1 MLGLHVLSGTAGI
14 LYAASEYIQF
24 MFLIKGVN
32 TMDEI
37 LNLSINEMPQTEFDC
52 SCGKHHNFS
61 VHDMSIRKGAIEDL
75 PKMAE
80 PFKDGKILVV
90 FDNHT
95 YEVAGKR
102 AVELLKENGF
112 NVKELLF
119 DTGDD
124 ILIPDEKTLGRI
136 VQEQDLDT
144 SLMVAVGSGVIN
156 DSVKFVTSR
165 SGLPYI
171 IVATAPS
178 MDGYVADGA
187 PIFSQGYKYSPVA
200 HLTYGLVGDTDILKT
215 APQDLIQAG
224 YGDVVGKITAI
235 ADWDLAVKANND
247 YRCDTCVTLVNRAL
261 DKCFAKAEG
270 LKERDPESLGALLEA
285 LTLTGVAMAL
295 VNISRPASGAEHMLS
310 HFWEMDYIA
319 RGLNPNHHGIQ
330 VGVAT
335 PIIARFFEELAD
347 ILPEGTGALCPPH
360 EEIEALLAKGGAPT
374 SPKDIGISKELFH
387 ESLLKGYTVRPRY
400 SILQFAKD
408 NGRLEEIADKITE
421 EIYG

>member
-1 MLGLHVLSGTAGI
+1 
-14 LYAASEYIQF
+14 
-24 MFLIKGVN
+24 
-32 TMDEI
+32 MDEI

-95 YEVAGKR
+95 YKVAGKR

-235 ADWDLAVKANND
+235 ADWDLSVKANND

-295 VNISRPASGAEHMLS
+295 VNMSRPASGAEHMLS

-387 ESLLKGYTVRPRY
+387 NSLLKGYTVRPRY
-400 SILQFAKD
+400 SIMQFAKD

>member
-1 MLGLHVLSGTAGI
+1 M
-14 LYAASEYIQF
+14 
-24 MFLIKGVN
+24 N
-32 TMDEI
+32 EI

-52 SCGKHHNFS
+52 SCGRHHNFS
-61 VHDMSIRKGAIEDL
+61 VHDMCIRKGAIEEL
-75 PKMAE
+75 PKMAA

-90 FDNHT
+90 FDNNT
-95 YEVAGKR
+95 YKVAGKK
-102 AVELLKENGF
+102 AVELLKNDGF

-136 VQEQDLDT
+136 VQEQDLDVK
-144 SLMVAVGSGVIN
+144 LMVAVGSGVIN

-165 SGLPYI
+165 TGLPYI

-187 PIFSQGYKYSPVA
+187 PIISQGYKYSPVA
-200 HLTYGLVGDTDILKT
+200 HLTYGLIGDTDILQT

-224 YGDVVGKITAI
+224 FGDVVGKITAI
-235 ADWDLAVKANND
+235 ADWDLSVKANGD
-247 YRCDTCVTLVNRAL
+247 YRCDTCVTLVQRAL
-261 DKCFAKAEG
+261 DKCFSTAEG
-270 LKERDPESLGALLEA
+270 LKTREADSLGALLEA

-335 PIIARFFEELAD
+335 PVIARFFEEMAD
-347 ILPEGTGALCPPH
+347 LLPEGTGVLCPSAK
-360 EEIEALLAKGGAPT
+360 EIKDLLAKGGAPT
-374 SPKDIGISKELFH
+374 SPKEIGIDRELFRQ
-387 ESLLKGYTVRPRY
+387 SLLKGYTVRPRY

-408 NGRLEEIADKITE
+408 KGRLEEIAEKITE

>member
-1 MLGLHVLSGTAGI
+1 MLELHILFGTADT
-14 LYAASEYIQF
+14 ASEYIQF

-32 TMDEI
+32 VMDEI

-387 ESLLKGYTVRPRY
+387 NSLLKGYTVRPRY
-400 SILQFAKD
+400 SIMQFAKD

>member
-1 MLGLHVLSGTAGI
+1 
-14 LYAASEYIQF
+14 

-32 TMDEI
+32 VMDEI

-270 LKERDPESLGALLEA
+270 LKDRDPESLGALLEA

-347 ILPEGTGALCPPH
+347 IIPEGTGALCPPH

-387 ESLLKGYTVRPRY
+387 DSLLKGYTVRPRY
-400 SILQFAKD
+400 SIMQFAKD

>member
-1 MLGLHVLSGTAGI
+1 MINTADAVD
-14 LYAASEYIQF
+14 AASEYIQF
-24 MFLIKGVN
+24 IVLIKEVN
-32 TMDEI
+32 IMDEI

-156 DSVKFVTSR
+156 DSVKFVTSV
-165 SGLPYI
+165 PDCHI
-171 IVATAPS
+171 
-178 MDGYVADGA
+178 
-187 PIFSQGYKYSPVA
+187 
-200 HLTYGLVGDTDILKT
+200 
-215 APQDLIQAG
+215 
-224 YGDVVGKITAI
+224 
-235 ADWDLAVKANND
+235 
-247 YRCDTCVTLVNRAL
+247 
-261 DKCFAKAEG
+261 
-270 LKERDPESLGALLEA
+270 
-285 LTLTGVAMAL
+285 
-295 VNISRPASGAEHMLS
+295 
-310 HFWEMDYIA
+310 
-319 RGLNPNHHGIQ
+319 
-330 VGVAT
+330 
-335 PIIARFFEELAD
+335 
-347 ILPEGTGALCPPH
+347 
-360 EEIEALLAKGGAPT
+360 
-374 SPKDIGISKELFH
+374 
-387 ESLLKGYTVRPRY
+387 SLLR
-400 SILQFAKD
+400 QH
-408 NGRLEEIADKITE
+408 RLWMDM
-421 EIYG
+421 

>member
-1 MLGLHVLSGTAGI
+1 
-14 LYAASEYIQF
+14 
-24 MFLIKGVN
+24 
-32 TMDEI
+32 MDEI

-95 YEVAGKR
+95 YKVAGKR

-270 LKERDPESLGALLEA
+270 LKDRDPESLGALLEA

-387 ESLLKGYTVRPRY
+387 DSLLKGYTVRPRY
-400 SILQFAKD
+400 SIMQFAKD
-408 NGRLEEIADKITE
+408 NGRLEDG
-421 EIYG
+421 YGKTYTYKCPF

>member
-1 MLGLHVLSGTAGI
+1 
-14 LYAASEYIQF
+14 

-32 TMDEI
+32 VMDEI

-270 LKERDPESLGALLEA
+270 LKDRDPESLGALLEA

-310 HFWEMDYIA
+310 HFWEKDYIA

-347 ILPEGTGALCPPH
+347 ILPEGTGALCPSH
-360 EEIEALLAKGGAPT
+360 EEIEALLAKGGAPV

-387 ESLLKGYTVRPRY
+387 DSLLKGYTVRPRY
-400 SILQFAKD
+400 SIMQFAKD

>member
-1 MLGLHVLSGTAGI
+1 
-14 LYAASEYIQF
+14 

-32 TMDEI
+32 VMDEI

-52 SCGKHHNFS
+52 SCGKHHSFS

-95 YEVAGKR
+95 YKVAGKR

-270 LKERDPESLGALLEA
+270 LKDRDPESLGALLEA

-347 ILPEGTGALCPPH
+347 ILPEGTGALCPSH
-360 EEIEALLAKGGAPT
+360 EEIEALLAKGGAPV

-387 ESLLKGYTVRPRY
+387 DSLLKGYTVRPRY
-400 SILQFAKD
+400 SIMQFAKD

>member
-1 MLGLHVLSGTAGI
+1 
-14 LYAASEYIQF
+14 
-24 MFLIKGVN
+24 
-32 TMDEI
+32 MDEI

-270 LKERDPESLGALLEA
+270 LKDRDPESLGALLEA

-387 ESLLKGYTVRPRY
+387 DSLLKGYTVRPRY
-400 SILQFAKD
+400 SIMQFAKD

-421 EIYG
+421 EIYGQKIINALSES

>member
-1 MLGLHVLSGTAGI
+1 
-14 LYAASEYIQF
+14 
-24 MFLIKGVN
+24 
-32 TMDEI
+32 MDEI

-95 YEVAGKR
+95 YKVAGKR

-224 YGDVVGKITAI
+224 YGDVVGK
-235 ADWDLAVKANND
+235 
-247 YRCDTCVTLVNRAL
+247 
-261 DKCFAKAEG
+261 
-270 LKERDPESLGALLEA
+270 
-285 LTLTGVAMAL
+285 LTG
-295 VNISRPASGAEHMLS
+295 
-310 HFWEMDYIA
+310 
-319 RGLNPNHHGIQ
+319 IQ
-330 VGVAT
+330 QLRQIT
-335 PIIARFFEELAD
+335 IIAVIPVLHQLTEHWTNVLQ
-347 ILPEGTGALCPPH
+347 
-360 EEIEALLAKGGAPT
+360 KQ
-374 SPKDIGISKELFH
+374 KD
-387 ESLLKGYTVRPRY
+387 
-400 SILQFAKD
+400 
-408 NGRLEEIADKITE
+408 
-421 EIYG
+421 

>member
-1 MLGLHVLSGTAGI
+1 
-14 LYAASEYIQF
+14 
-24 MFLIKGVN
+24 MFLIKWVN
-32 TMDEI
+32 VMDEI

-80 PFKDGKILVV
+80 PFKNGKILVV

-95 YEVAGKR
+95 YKVAGKR

-247 YRCDTCVTLVNRAL
+247 YRCDTCVTLVNKAL

-270 LKERDPESLGALLEA
+270 LKDRDPESLGALLEA

-374 SPKDIGISKELFH
+374 SPKDIGISKGLFH
-387 ESLLKGYTVRPRY
+387 DSLLKGYTVRPRY
-400 SILQFAKD
+400 SIMQFAKD

>member
-1 MLGLHVLSGTAGI
+1 
-14 LYAASEYIQF
+14 

-32 TMDEI
+32 VMDEI

-187 PIFSQGYKYSPVA
+187 PIFSQGYNYSPVA

-270 LKERDPESLGALLEA
+270 LKDRDPESLGALLEA

-387 ESLLKGYTVRPRY
+387 DSLLKGYTVRPRY
-400 SILQFAKD
+400 SIMQFAKD

>member
-1 MLGLHVLSGTAGI
+1 VINTADAVD
-14 LYAASEYIQF
+14 AASEYIQF
-24 MFLIKGVN
+24 IVLIKEVN
-32 TMDEI
+32 IMDEI

-95 YEVAGKR
+95 YKVAGKR

-270 LKERDPESLGALLEA
+270 LKDRDPESLGALLEA

-387 ESLLKGYTVRPRY
+387 DSLLKGYTVRPRY
-400 SILQFAKD
+400 SIMQFAKD